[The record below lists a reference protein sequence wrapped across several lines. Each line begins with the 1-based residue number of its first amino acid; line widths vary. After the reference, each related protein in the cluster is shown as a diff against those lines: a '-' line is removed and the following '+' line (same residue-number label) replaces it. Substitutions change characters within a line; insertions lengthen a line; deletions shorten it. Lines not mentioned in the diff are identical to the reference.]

1 MSEEKSKLQ
10 KITDVEAEAEMRR
23 AIEAI
28 LMVAI
33 DPVAPGILAQLF
45 EVPVDEIERI
55 CDSMVEQYE
64 EAKLGF
70 LLVRI
75 GGGYRFQS
83 NPEKA
88 QWVERFVLEGQ
99 SRRLTAAAM
108 ETLSIVAYKQPI
120 SRAQISAIR
129 GVDVE
134 GVMRNLQ
141 QRGLIDEVSRDVGP
155 GNAVLYG
162 SSEFE
167 QGTQQFERLQ
177 KVLARAGIGSRRVC
191 EKLIVDQR
199 VTVNGEIPEL
209 GEKVDP
215 ETSQIEVDGLKIG
228 VRQDLVYYLVN
239 KPIGIITTSKD
250 PQKRSTVI
258 DLVPTHPRVFPVGRL
273 DADTEGLI
281 FMTNDGDLTHYLTHP
296 SFGIEKEYLVQVEVK
311 PSRNAIRQL
320 RQGVELDDGLT
331 APAKVSLVDEKLLK
345 IVIHEGRNRQVRRM
359 CESIGHPVI
368 RLVRSR
374 IGPIVDRSL
383 SPGSF
388 RELTNQEL
396 RSIRKIL
403 SKDFS
408 N

>member
-1 MSEEKSKLQ
+1 M
-10 KITDVEAEAEMRR
+10 
-23 AIEAI
+23 
-28 LMVAI
+28 
-33 DPVAPGILAQLF
+33 P
-45 EVPVDEIERI
+45 
-55 CDSMVEQYE
+55 
-64 EAKLGF
+64 
-70 LLVRI
+70 
-75 GGGYRFQS
+75 
-83 NPEKA
+83 
-88 QWVERFVLEGQ
+88 
-99 SRRLTAAAM
+99 
-108 ETLSIVAYKQPI
+108 
-120 SRAQISAIR
+120 
-129 GVDVE
+129 
-134 GVMRNLQ
+134 
-141 QRGLIDEVSRDVGP
+141 
-155 GNAVLYG
+155 

-167 QGTQQFERLQ
+167 QEPQQFERLQ

-191 EKLIVDQR
+191 EKLIVDKR

-383 SPGSF
+383 RPGSF